1 MRNRVGVVSLVA
13 FSGLFACVAGCGSAR
28 MEAEPSSPAAHADY
42 ASTGAIADAP
52 GGAPAPAQPM
62 AMAKESAAGD
72 AAPMR
77 APGEKAGG
85 AVVGPAPAAVREP
98 SSVKAGEWDDNAN
111 YRDFQ
116 GYIAQQ
122 QALGIDKLDVAHRH
136 FLVAVDKKNAGVPN
150 CSISVSDESGKTA
163 TLTTTASGRALFF
176 PAAVGLSGHQ
186 FSAKTSCLSANAP
199 TSAKFDTSSDDGAT
213 TLKIAAERPAITLPT
228 IDLVFIL
235 DTTGSMSEEIQSVKD
250 TIDQVVAKFDKQVQ
264 VRVALVEYKDRGD
277 DPETR
282 VFQFSNDLPAFRK
295 KISGIQASGGGDTPE
310 NVNAGLSVALRQLS
324 WDKNASARMAFL
336 IADAPPHLDYPN
348 VDKYSASAVLAAQ
361 SGIKVFTI
369 SASGMDAL
377 GQAVF
382 RQIAQL
388 TGASNMFVLRG
399 GAGAQSTGAGDA
411 KSSCGGTHENFS
423 SGKLDQLII
432 RKIKQEVASLKAD
445 PMRIAGRGQD
455 ENAKPC
461 EKRIMLV
468 AE

>member
-1 MRNRVGVVSLVA
+1 MRNRVGVLSWVA
-13 FSGLFACVAGCGSAR
+13 FSGLIASVAGCGSAR

-42 ASTGAIADAP
+42 TSTGDVAEAP

-72 AAPMR
+72 AAPR
-77 APGEKAGG
+77 SPEIATG
-85 AVVGPAPAAVREP
+85 AVSGPAPAAVREP

-122 QALGIDKLDVAHRH
+122 QALGIDKLDVSHRH

-150 CSISVSDESGKTA
+150 CAISVSDEAGKTA

-176 PAAVGLSGHQ
+176 PGAVGLSGHL
-186 FSAKTSCLSANAP
+186 FNAKTSCLSPNAP
-199 TSAKFDTSSDDGAT
+199 ATAKFDTSSDDGAT

-336 IADAPPHLDYPN
+336 IADAPPHLDYSN
-348 VDKYSASAVLAAQ
+348 VEKYSASALLAAQ
-361 SGIKVFTI
+361 NGIKVFTI

-411 KSSCGGTHENFS
+411 KSSCGGTHENFT
-423 SGKLDQLII
+423 SGKLDQLIV

-461 EKRIMLV
+461 DKRILLV